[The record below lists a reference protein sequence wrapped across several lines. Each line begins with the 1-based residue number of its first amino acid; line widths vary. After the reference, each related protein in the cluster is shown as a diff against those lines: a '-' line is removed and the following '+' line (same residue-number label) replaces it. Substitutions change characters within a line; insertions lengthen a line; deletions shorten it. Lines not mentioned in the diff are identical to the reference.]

1 MKLEELSNRGA
12 PEKQHETG
20 AQINQTETGI
30 CNKTENVLNII
41 LVRFENRWQK
51 CFTIVQNTYYLNEMF
66 AST

>member
-20 AQINQTETGI
+20 AQVNQTETGI
-30 CNKTENVLNII
+30 CNKTEKVLNII
-41 LVRFENRWQK
+41 LVRFDNRWQK
-51 CFTIVQNTYYLNEMF
+51 CFIIVQNTYYLNGRF

>member
-20 AQINQTETGI
+20 AHVNQTETGI
-30 CNKTENVLNII
+30 RNKTENVLNII
-41 LVRFENRWQK
+41 LVRFDNLWQK
-51 CFTIVQNTYYLNEMF
+51 CFTIVQTTYYLNDMF